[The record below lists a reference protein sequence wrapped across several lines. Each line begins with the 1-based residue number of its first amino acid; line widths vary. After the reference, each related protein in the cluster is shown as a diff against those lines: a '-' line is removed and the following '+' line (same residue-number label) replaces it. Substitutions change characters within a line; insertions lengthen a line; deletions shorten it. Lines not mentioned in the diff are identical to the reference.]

1 MSDTMIEFVRL
12 FFEILPYVSL
22 LVCIAMANRSEG
34 KGNKHDQIV
43 WLLWAIMMLWA
54 IMIWLMVIV
63 FDGVVI

>member
-22 LVCIAMANRSEG
+22 LVCFFMAGRSEG
-34 KGNKHDQIV
+34 KGDKHDQTA
-43 WLLWAIMMLWA
+43 WLLWA

-63 FDGVVI
+63 FNGVVI